1 MAEIARDPIA
11 IRIQGIQSEL
21 PKAHVW
27 LRARY
32 PGRTSGVGGREPGG
46 CWIEAAW
53 CFHECNLPQTRM
65 ESNDGISRRPA
76 DITNYDVIVAMV
88 VPYGVS
94 QKELGGTVR
103 LEGIVADRL

>member
-1 MAEIARDPIA
+1 M
-11 IRIQGIQSEL
+11 
-21 PKAHVW
+21 
-27 LRARY
+27 
-32 PGRTSGVGGREPGG
+32 
-46 CWIEAAW
+46 EAARR
-53 CFHECNLPQTRM
+53 FHECSFPQKGT